1 MSIFNTFKQGQIYA
15 DTWPL
20 HPKLGMIF
28 PENRIIKATG
38 FAQKFMP
45 FIAVFA
51 LLWQQ
56 FYAKGDVM
64 ALAAA
69 GLTAVFALCIP
80 FQGLYW
86 LGKRAGTTLP
96 PQTAIWFYHICKALE
111 NSGEQV
117 RIVNEKLNYQHLA
130 EVLAKANKRLD
141 DNFWHKI

>member
-28 PENRIIKATG
+28 PENRIIKATR

-96 PQTAIWFYHICKALE
+96 PQIAIWFYHICKALE
-111 NSGEQV
+111 NVGEN
-117 RIVNEKLNYQHLA
+117 IVITTDKPNYQHLA
-130 EVLAKANKRLD
+130 EALARANKRLGNDFWD
-141 DNFWHKI
+141 DV